1 MLPEFRDQTPYIVA
15 VVELE
20 EGVRMVTALR
30 GVASDALVL
39 ELPLEVAFES
49 LPDGGALP
57 VFRPPS

>member
-1 MLPEFRDQTPYIVA
+1 MLPEFRGQAPYIVA

-30 GVASDALVL
+30 DVPAGDLALD
-39 ELPLEVAFES
+39 LPLEVAFES

-57 VFRPPS
+57 VFRRAA